1 MVSVHVQDSVQQQG
15 NTTAPQASTWNF
27 AGVSAGTESNAST
40 GIGTADNLSFKSS
53 AALPVGN
60 IISNRGDVSLT
71 SAGTAI
77 ANARTGGGSN
87 VSANNITLTAGTTIG
102 SGTALNINSAYSSTG
117 VVTATASGAIAID
130 EIAGNLSLNQVRTT
144 GGIITLTSA
153 GAILDGRSSG
163 GPTDNVESSQAP
175 TLSAGSGIGTLA
187 DFLVTNVVKMQA
199 NAGTG
204 GLFIHNISSGG
215 LVLGGG
221 PTVSLTGASVNL
233 LSDSALTVSNAVLAS
248 GAVAL
253 SAPTITASSGATVQS
268 TTSSVTLTATG
279 HRDAP
284 DGQPPIR
291 EPRERAGWHQQHRLR
306 RLHHCHRRRHFRPL
320 GRDHG
325 RRRQRHHQPLPVA
338 RRRAAERG
346 RRRRHERHALHLRY
360 HRQRHLHDH
369 QHHGHTW
376 RASTQSPT
384 ATSTPSR

>member
-1 MVSVHVQDSVQQQG
+1 MHATARWSGSVHVQDSVQQQG

-27 AGVSAGTESNAST
+27 AGVSAGTELDAST

-60 IISNRGDVSLT
+60 IISNRGDVTLT
-71 SAGTAI
+71 AGTAI

-175 TLSAGSGIGTLA
+175 TLSAASGIGTLA

-233 LSDSALTVSNAVLAS
+233 LSDSALTVSQRAS
-248 GAVAL
+248 WHREPSRRL
-253 SAPTITASSGATVQS
+253 SAPTIHRLPAERRCAAP
-268 TTSSVTLTATG
+268 TSSVTLTATRR
-279 HRDAP
+279 RDAP

-291 EPRERAGWHQQHRLR
+291 EPRERPGCHQQHRLG
-306 RLHHCHRRRHFRPL
+306 RLDHCHLRRHFRPL

-325 RRRQRHHQPLPVA
+325 RRRQRHHQPRPVA

-360 HRQRHLHDH
+360 HRQ
-369 QHHGHTW
+369 
-376 RASTQSPT
+376 
-384 ATSTPSR
+384 